1 MTETGSE
8 ARPKAGWAG
17 GKLEPGIKQAE
28 AESFK
33 LRKEEML
40 NIWNMLKN

>member
-1 MTETGSE
+1 MKGGSE

-17 GKLEPGIKQAE
+17 GKLEPRIKQAE